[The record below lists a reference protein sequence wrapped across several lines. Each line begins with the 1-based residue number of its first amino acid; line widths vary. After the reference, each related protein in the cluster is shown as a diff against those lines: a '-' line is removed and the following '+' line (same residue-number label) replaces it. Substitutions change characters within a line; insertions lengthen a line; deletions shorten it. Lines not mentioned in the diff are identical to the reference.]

1 MTTYGFYLPLSYL
14 NNNGSFTIIME
25 AQTTVKTVS
34 STTGQEDEEKEIEQ
48 KAYKELTVTKTDLLD
63 LD

>member
-1 MTTYGFYLPLSYL
+1 
-14 NNNGSFTIIME
+14 ME

-48 KAYKELTVTKTDLLD
+48 KAYQELTVTKTDLLD